1 MEKKLYVGNLSF
13 TTSEDEIRELFA
25 QAGVV
30 ESVTLIKD
38 RDSGASKGFAF
49 VEMSNQTEAEQ
60 AISMFNGYNLAERE
74 IKVSPARPREER
86 GDYRSGGYGQ
96 GRGGGSRGGRSQKGG
111 RRRY

>member
-1 MEKKLYVGNLSF
+1 MEKKLYVGNLAF
-13 TTSEDEIRELFA
+13 TTTEDEIRELFA

-30 ESVTLIKD
+30 ESVTMIKD
-38 RDSGASKGFAF
+38 RDSGTSKGFAF

-60 AISMFNGYNLAERE
+60 AISMFNGYNMAERE

-96 GRGGGSRGGRSQKGG
+96 GRGGSKGGHSQKGG

>member
-13 TTSEDEIRELFA
+13 TTTEDEIRELFA

-60 AISMFNGYNLAERE
+60 AISMFNGYNMAERE

-96 GRGGGSRGGRSQKGG
+96 GRGGSKGTHSQKGG

>member
-1 MEKKLYVGNLSF
+1 VLFKNSPIIEASIFCCFKSSI
-13 TTSEDEIRELFA
+13 TSSAD
-25 QAGVV
+25 
-30 ESVTLIKD
+30 
-38 RDSGASKGFAF
+38 FAF

-60 AISMFNGYNLAERE
+60 AISMFNGYNLGERE